1 MSKLGVQSTYNVLYY
16 KYETKRK
23 RHLFICNNC
32 LFRLEITS
40 MKEKF
45 TKEQI
50 EQMLNTSTEK
60 NVENS
65 VDLVDEFG
73 NVRNIGEVITQA
85 ENDVKKKYPKVN
97 FRWSEFEIA
106 RAKKIAKE
114 LGMPYQ
120 TYIKS
125 LLKQGMD
132 NDEKRLKQ
140 I

>member
-1 MSKLGVQSTYNVLYY
+1 
-16 KYETKRK
+16 
-23 RHLFICNNC
+23 
-32 LFRLEITS
+32 

-50 EQMLNTSTEK
+50 EEMLNNSTEEI
-60 NVENS
+60 VEDS
-65 VDLVDEFG
+65 TDLVDEFG
-73 NVRNIGEVITQA
+73 NIHHIDEVISQA
-85 ENDVKKKYPKVN
+85 EVDVKKKYPKVN

-106 RAKKIAKE
+106 RAKKIAQE

>member
-1 MSKLGVQSTYNVLYY
+1 
-16 KYETKRK
+16 
-23 RHLFICNNC
+23 
-32 LFRLEITS
+32 

-50 EQMLNTSTEK
+50 EEMLNTSTEEI
-60 NVENS
+60 VEDS
-65 VDLVDEFG
+65 SDLVDEFG
-73 NVRNIGEVITQA
+73 NVHDVDEVITNA

-106 RAKKIAKE
+106 RAKKIANK

-132 NDEKRLKQ
+132 NDERRLQ
-140 I
+140 QM

>member
-1 MSKLGVQSTYNVLYY
+1 
-16 KYETKRK
+16 
-23 RHLFICNNC
+23 
-32 LFRLEITS
+32 

-73 NVRNIGEVITQA
+73 NVHNIDEVITQA

-120 TYIKS
+120 TSIKS

>member
-1 MSKLGVQSTYNVLYY
+1 
-16 KYETKRK
+16 
-23 RHLFICNNC
+23 
-32 LFRLEITS
+32 

-45 TKEQI
+45 SKEQI
-50 EQMLNTSTEK
+50 EEMLANSTEEI
-60 NVENS
+60 VEETS
-65 VDLVDEFG
+65 DVIDEFG
-73 NVRNIGEVITQA
+73 NVHNIDLVIEQA
-85 ENDVKKKYPKVN
+85 ETDVKKKYPKIN

-114 LGMPYQ
+114 LGLPYQ

-140 I
+140 M

>member
-1 MSKLGVQSTYNVLYY
+1 
-16 KYETKRK
+16 
-23 RHLFICNNC
+23 
-32 LFRLEITS
+32 

-50 EQMLNTSTEK
+50 EQMLNASTEEI
-60 NVENS
+60 VEENS
-65 VDLVDEFG
+65 DFVDEFG
-73 NVRNIGEVITQA
+73 NTHNIDEVITNA
-85 ENDVKKKYPKVN
+85 EKNVKKKYPKVN

-132 NDEKRLKQ
+132 NDERKLREM
-140 I
+140 

>member
-1 MSKLGVQSTYNVLYY
+1 
-16 KYETKRK
+16 
-23 RHLFICNNC
+23 
-32 LFRLEITS
+32 

-45 TKEQI
+45 NKEQI
-50 EQMLNTSTEK
+50 EEMLKNSTEEI
-60 NVENS
+60 VEDS
-65 VDLVDEFG
+65 ADLVDEFG
-73 NVRNIGEVITQA
+73 NVHNIDEVIAKT
-85 ENDVKKKYPKVN
+85 EEDVKKKYPKVN

-132 NDEKRLKQ
+132 NDERRLKQ
-140 I
+140 M